1 MQTNRIELTLTRPNL
16 ILTGFLSFGAFAILR
31 AIFTLIN
38 SDATPKEKETGLQ
51 FFLVIGTIFFIIY
64 IFHLVKVLN
73 NLMIMEKEND
83 KLKIKFRFKRY
94 VINQTD
100 ISSVVIANNTFN
112 PSFKSKFLNDY
123 QFLVQSNTSHIIGRD
138 FGLILII
145 NRKAKRRLKFK
156 YIESYELVEIENF
169 LDKNIPTPTE
179 N

>member
-1 MQTNRIELTLTRPNL
+1 
-16 ILTGFLSFGAFAILR
+16 
-31 AIFTLIN
+31 
-38 SDATPKEKETGLQ
+38 
-51 FFLVIGTIFFIIY
+51 
-64 IFHLVKVLN
+64 
-73 NLMIMEKEND
+73 MEKEND
-83 KLKIKFRFKRY
+83 QLKIKFRFKRY